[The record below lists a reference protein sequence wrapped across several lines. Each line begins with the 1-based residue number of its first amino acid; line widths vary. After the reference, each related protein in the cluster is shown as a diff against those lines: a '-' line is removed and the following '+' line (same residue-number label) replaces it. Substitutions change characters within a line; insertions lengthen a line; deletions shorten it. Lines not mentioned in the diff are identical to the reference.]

1 MRECAELGVG
11 HVNCGKPNTSIQ
23 MEMYSKQL
31 SNLSLEFRGD
41 DVAKDILYVK
51 VVIS

>member
-1 MRECAELGVG
+1 MRECAELSVG
-11 HVNCGKPNTSIQ
+11 HVNCGKLNTSIQ
-23 MEMYSKQL
+23 MEMYSKQF

-41 DVAKDILYVK
+41 ELAKDILYIK

>member
-1 MRECAELGVG
+1 MRECAELSVG

-23 MEMYSKQL
+23 MEMYSKQF

-41 DVAKDILYVK
+41 ELAKDILSIK